1 MENFDYYNPVQ
12 VLFGKGKI
20 AAIGKFIPSGSRI
33 MMTYGGGSIAR
44 NGVREQ
50 VTRALRE
57 HDVIEFGGIEP
68 NPSYETLMPAVE
80 RARRE
85 GVDYLLAV
93 GGGSVIDG
101 TKFIA
106 AAARF
111 RGDPWEIVERG
122 ARIDEAIPLATV
134 LTLPATGS
142 EMNGNS
148 VITRKETRE
157 KLSFSAR
164 LVYPRVSVLDP
175 ETTYSLPRRQLA
187 NGVIDA
193 FVHVM
198 EQYYNGQQG
207 DRIQDRFSEGILQ
220 TLVELGPRLVDGEPE
235 YESRATFT
243 WAATVAL
250 NGLIGCGVPQDWSS
264 HHLGHELTALHDL
277 DHGVTLAIV
286 LPGVMQA
293 TAGSRREKLLQY
305 GSKIW
310 DIDPTRSDAVTL
322 AIAKTEAFF
331 QRLGVKTRLS
341 DYHVGVG
348 TIDRIVDRFRQRGDF
363 QLGGLPDVHA
373 DNAREILLSRL

>member
-1 MENFDYYNPVQ
+1 
-12 VLFGKGKI
+12 
-20 AAIGKFIPSGSRI
+20 
-33 MMTYGGGSIAR
+33 
-44 NGVREQ
+44 
-50 VTRALRE
+50 
-57 HDVIEFGGIEP
+57 
-68 NPSYETLMPAVE
+68 
-80 RARRE
+80 
-85 GVDYLLAV
+85 
-93 GGGSVIDG
+93 
-101 TKFIA
+101 
-106 AAARF
+106 
-111 RGDPWEIVERG
+111 
-122 ARIDEAIPLATV
+122 
-134 LTLPATGS
+134 
-142 EMNGNS
+142 
-148 VITRKETRE
+148 
-157 KLSFSAR
+157 
-164 LVYPRVSVLDP
+164 
-175 ETTYSLPRRQLA
+175 
-187 NGVIDA
+187 
-193 FVHVM
+193 M

-220 TLVELGPRLVDGEPE
+220 TLVELGPQLVDGEPE

-305 GSKIW
+305 GSRIW

-322 AIAKTEAFF
+322 AITKTEAFF